1 MSKQEF
7 KDNVIKDSNKFV
19 RIDFFD
25 NSFSKNIL
33 EATNRVL
40 SEIIHR
46 KEDES
51 LYDIVKKDIED
62 NGLDNLKN
70 RIVYATYLTNCLDKA
85 VYPYVLNHFTLEKSS
100 NVLEY
105 LNSNVKIIFEDE
117 QTIKNNNN
125 ETCYIDLTT
134 KNIFIV

>member
-7 KDNVIKDSNKFV
+7 KDSIIKDSNKFV

-25 NSFSKNIL
+25 NGFSKNIL

-40 SEIIHR
+40 SEIIHK
-46 KEDES
+46 KEDKS

-62 NGLDNLKN
+62 NGLDNFKN

>member
-7 KDNVIKDSNKFV
+7 KDSIIKDSNKFV

-25 NSFSKNIL
+25 NGFSKNIL

-40 SEIIHR
+40 SEIIHK
-46 KEDES
+46 KEDKS
-51 LYDIVKKDIED
+51 LYDIIKKDIED
-62 NGLDNLKN
+62 NGLDNFKN

>member
-7 KDNVIKDSNKFV
+7 KDNIIKDSNKFV

-40 SEIIHR
+40 SEIIHK
-46 KEDES
+46 KEDKS
-51 LYDIVKKDIED
+51 LYDIIKKDIED
-62 NGLDNLKN
+62 NGLDNFKN

-125 ETCYIDLTT
+125 ETFYIDLTT